1 MSEFSEVEHLKMIAF
16 VCCLLFYCYIRF
28 QKRLQST
35 PKIAN
40 KKQMHH
46 DPKSDP
52 WSTQLSHTGTGSDEA
67 GIVGLSTTFRHKILW
82 LSRIEPWVATSGSK
96 WYKECPIALIFGG
109 TDWGDWSDQS
119 CWNNGRHQQYD
130 WRLHLELLL
139 KLQFVG
145 QWDKLLLTFAHDIF
159 CFKFHF
165 PGWD

>member
-82 LSRIEPWVATSGSK
+82 LSRIEP
-96 WYKECPIALIFGG
+96 
-109 TDWGDWSDQS
+109 
-119 CWNNGRHQQYD
+119 
-130 WRLHLELLL
+130 
-139 KLQFVG
+139 
-145 QWDKLLLTFAHDIF
+145 
-159 CFKFHF
+159 
-165 PGWD
+165 